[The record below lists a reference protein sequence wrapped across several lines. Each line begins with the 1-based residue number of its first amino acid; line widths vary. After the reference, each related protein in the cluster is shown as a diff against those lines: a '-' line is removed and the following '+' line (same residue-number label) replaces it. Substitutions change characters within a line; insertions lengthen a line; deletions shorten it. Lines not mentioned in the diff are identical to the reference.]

1 MQNTTTARELA
12 GAFRALCTAQAVL
25 AGLLIKFTEP
35 AAKRDTPYSSDDV
48 GALLSM
54 SRHKARALLSQAQAV
69 TARPAVF
76 NALLEGKIDLGKALL
91 IVGKVQ
97 LLPASQADIAEAKLL
112 EYAPTRTYVSLRKW
126 ASQLVCKLD
135 PAGTERRHAEKRR
148 RRMVEKTNADDGM
161 CSLHVRLT
169 AVDGLLAWGRID
181 RLAKSLAIPGDRRT
195 LDQRRADVTRDLLVG
210 EAVHASLRQAKVQV
224 TVPITT
230 LIGINDDPGVLAGY
244 GPVPASV
251 AKEIAA
257 GGTWKRILTDP
268 ATGIALDVGRT
279 EYEPSEALRE
289 FVKARDGICSAIGCD
304 QAAENCT
311 VDHCTPAS
319 DTTAS
324 AMDFRSLCQHH
335 QRMRHESGWTC
346 HHMDDGRHFWITPSG
361 GFYESESEPIA
372 DPSPTENL
380 DGGNPGPRAPGAADA

>member
-1 MQNTTTARELA
+1 TARELA
-12 GAFRALCTAQAVL
+12 GAFRALCAAQAVL
-25 AGLLIKFTEP
+25 AELLIKFTGPTE
-35 AAKRDTPYSSDDV
+35 KRDEPYSSDDV

-54 SRHKARALLSQAQAV
+54 SRHKAGTLLSQAQAV

-76 NALLEGKIDLGKALL
+76 NALRDGKIDLGKALL

-97 LLPASQADIAEAKLL
+97 LLPAAEAGRAEAKLL

-126 ASQLVCKLD
+126 AAQLVYKLD
-135 PAGTERRHAEKRR
+135 PMGAERRHAEKRR
-148 RRMVEKTNADDGM
+148 QRLVKKTNADDGM
-161 CSLHVRLT
+161 CSLRVRLT
-169 AVDGLLAWGRID
+169 AADGLLAWSRID
-181 RLAKSLAIPGDRRT
+181 RLARSLGIPGDPRT

-210 EAVHASLRQAKVQV
+210 MADHASQWQAKVQV
-224 TVPITT
+224 TVPLTT
-230 LIGINDDPGVLAGY
+230 LIGINDEPGVLAGY

-304 QAAENCT
+304 QPAENCT

-324 AMDFRSLCQHH
+324 VTDFRSLCKHH
-335 QRMRHESGWTC
+335 RRMRHESGWTC
-346 HHMDDGRHFWITPSG
+346 HHLDDGRHLWITPSG
-361 GFYESESEPIA
+361 GVYESESEPIA
-372 DPSPTENL
+372 DPNPTENV
-380 DGGNPGPRAPGAADA
+380 DGDAEDPRAPGAADA